1 MWVQSLVG
9 EVRSH
14 IPFGQSQNI
23 KQKQYCNKTD
33 NLKIVHTK
41 KLKENFLKK
50 SLKRNRYSCRYS
62 HYINMCR
69 KVYVFMSY
77 PLSSTF
83 PTVFKTGLCT
93 EEMFSKYTLINKMRV
108 SSLFAVYVFELMKL

>member
-1 MWVQSLVG
+1 
-9 EVRSH
+9 
-14 IPFGQSQNI
+14 
-23 KQKQYCNKTD
+23 
-33 NLKIVHTK
+33 
-41 KLKENFLKK
+41 
-50 SLKRNRYSCRYS
+50 
-62 HYINMCR
+62 MCR

-93 EEMFSKYTLINKMRV
+93 EEMFSKYTVINKMRV